1 MKIKNFL
8 LIAALGTLAAT
19 EAQAQ
24 TIAGV
29 SVSNMKLERNKNFMA
44 AKMTLNLDN
53 VDVKSTRAL
62 LLTPAIVTDK
72 DTVELSSV
80 GVYGRRRYYY
90 YLRNGETMITGDKE
104 MSYRSKDC
112 PTEINWSDVVPYEEW
127 MNGSDLV
134 LLTQTYGCC
143 NDILDEGATSALTHY
158 PLVLPMPPLHYINPQ
173 VETVKSRSISG
184 SAFVDYRVNKT
195 NIDPSYRNNQV
206 ELGKIMASIDS
217 VKSDKDINITSVFI
231 KGFASP
237 EGTYKNNTRLADGR
251 TKSLSKHVQSLYHFE
266 DGFITTAYEPENWE
280 GLRAYVEAS
289 AISNREGILQIIDSN
304 LEPDKREAQLR
315 KKFPT
320 EYLSLAAN
328 CYPALRRSDYRIEYV
343 IRSYSDVKE
352 IAEVF
357 KTSPQKLSLNELH
370 MLAQAHQGEA
380 EFLNDIYE
388 TAVRMYP
395 NDQVANLNAAN
406 AAMER
411 KDLQSARRYLEKAGN
426 TPEATYARGTYH
438 ILTMEYDKAYELM
451 QQAEAAGVKNA
462 TEVIK
467 MLDET
472 VR

>member
-104 MSYRSKDC
+104 MSYRTKDC
-112 PTEINWSDVVPYEEW
+112 PSEINWSDVVPYEEW

-143 NDILDEGATSALTHY
+143 NDILSEGATSALTHY
-158 PLVLPMPPLHYINPQ
+158 PLALPTPPLHYINPQ

-184 SAFVDYRVNKT
+184 SAYVDFRVNKM
-195 NIDPSYRNNQV
+195 NIDPSYRNNV
-206 ELGKIMASIDS
+206 AELGKIMASVDS

-266 DGFITTAYEPENWE
+266 DGFITTEYEPENWE

-289 AISNREGILQIIDSN
+289 AISNREAILEIINSD
-304 LEPDKREAQLR
+304 LEPDAREAQLSR
-315 KKFPT
+315 KYPA
-320 EYLSLAAN
+320 EYQTLVAN
-328 CYPALRRSDYRIEYV
+328 CYPALRRSDYRIEYI
-343 IRSYSDVKE
+343 IRSYTDVKE

-357 KTSPQKLSLNELH
+357 KTQPQKLSLNELH

-380 EFLNDIYE
+380 ELLNDVYE

-406 AAMER
+406 AAMQR

-426 TPEATYARGTYH
+426 TPEATYARGAYH
-438 ILTMEYDKAYELM
+438 ILTMEYDKAYQLM

-462 TEVIK
+462 TEAIK